1 MISLEIDRD
10 VQDYL
15 LHIFYVFEFE
25 YTLLA
30 LLLDI
35 EWFWELLEGP
45 GKHKFLQSCCREIK
59 LAETLLVKLFDF

>member
-1 MISLEIDRD
+1 VISLEIDRD

-15 LHIFYVFEFE
+15 LHIFYVFEFQ

-45 GKHKFLQSCCREIK
+45 GKHKFL
-59 LAETLLVKLFDF
+59 